1 MSEADGDWSVVT
13 PKKDKKT
20 SPKAQKRKSLKR
32 TDLQRSS
39 SSNQVSTRRKLVNES
54 GTPRITRSMKN
65 KITNDVSTESSAVL
79 TESNESTEGNN
90 KLNKSLEEVSSKIQ
104 FLSIQEQP
112 QEKGSE
118 EALFSSKFKSDSSQ
132 IDNIITPEVFC
143 EDCRSFD
150 VNTTTVSGQF
160 QTRLE

>member
-39 SSNQVSTRRKLVNES
+39 SSNQVSTRRKLANES

-65 KITNDVSTESSAVL
+65 KSNGVITEPSAVL
-79 TESNESTEGNN
+79 TESTENNN

-160 QTRLE
+160 QIRLE

>member
-39 SSNQVSTRRKLVNES
+39 SSNQVSTRRKLANES

-65 KITNDVSTESSAVL
+65 KSNGVITEPSAVL
-79 TESNESTEGNN
+79 TESTENNN